1 MEISAHSMEEFDAK
15 VARLEKQRDAVR
27 AEAERAVEM
36 LEKLEERRAAL
47 GLGPLSSEKGTV
59 RELASLAEAMDEEA
73 AVLSRKR
80 TTAEDAARGL
90 DQLVVRAKIQRR
102 EEEKRLARER
112 YETLCE
118 ERYSVDGEAEEA
130 MARLVEILGR
140 MEGLHAEQIDAAHE
154 AENSSLADWDPSDTI
169 ENWLARRLQRWL
181 PNGSF
186 ERYDAP
192 LPELDLLAHKPK
204 TELSEG

>member
-1 MEISAHSMEEFDAK
+1 
-15 VARLEKQRDAVR
+15 
-27 AEAERAVEM
+27 
-36 LEKLEERRAAL
+36 
-47 GLGPLSSEKGTV
+47 
-59 RELASLAEAMDEEA
+59 
-73 AVLSRKR
+73 
-80 TTAEDAARGL
+80 
-90 DQLVVRAKIQRR
+90 VRAKIQRR

-112 YETLCE
+112 YEALCE

-130 MARLVEILGR
+130 MARLVEILDR
-140 MEGLHAEQIDAAHE
+140 MESLHAEQIDAAHD

-186 ERYDAP
+186 DRYDAP

-204 TELSEG
+204 TELSER